1 MMDVWCMTV
10 SKMTLLFTALLITSL
25 VNAHSEPCLEYGCP
39 GRPQYE
45 PFVPAPPGHTPNCA
59 KPGQT
64 FCESLDHYPRQLI
77 KFLVDK
83 CNFNFNSVLRDESRD
98 NFNVYRSIPNY
109 SEGYDY
115 PPAQG
120 EGQFHSLPFLP
131 PPAQYPV
138 QGQPALIYGT
148 LPNDTQQ
155 NGYTYTTPT
164 QRNPFLGDGTTP
176 IKYHSTE
183 QRVAPDRPFYPQPQT
198 LHSFQQGHDWWG
210 NRPSRNDRVAP
221 RSLFENPLLK
231 YSKLSKERK
240 KRQSDTIPLCPTE
253 SQYIT
258 PRAAL
263 NNQGNWMYVVN
274 LSDQNQ
280 KYSQV
285 VKSERCT
292 TDVCN
297 GICSVPA
304 GYTSR
309 CQQQYVQKRL
319 VALEGSGNQLYTDV
333 FWFPHG
339 CSCQIMGNF

>member
-1 MMDVWCMTV
+1 MKLFFAVMTI
-10 SKMTLLFTALLITSL
+10 ASL

-64 FCESLDHYPRQLI
+64 FCESPDHYPRQLI

-83 CNFNFNSVLRDESRD
+83 CSFDFSSALRDESKD
-98 NFNVYRSIPNY
+98 DFNVYRSIPDY
-109 SEGYDY
+109 TEGYDY
-115 PPAQG
+115 PAQG

-131 PPAQYPV
+131 PAQYPV
-138 QGQPALIYGT
+138 RGQPALIYGS
-148 LPNDTQQ
+148 PSNDTQQ
-155 NGYTYTTPT
+155 NGYRYTTPA
-164 QRNPFLGDGTTP
+164 QRNPFLGEGTTP
-176 IKYHSTE
+176 VKYHSTG
-183 QRVAPDRPFYPQPQT
+183 QRTTPDRPFYSETQSLNSFGQGQT
-198 LHSFQQGHDWWG
+198 WWA
-210 NRPSRNDRVAP
+210 NRYTRNSKVTP
-221 RSLFENPLLK
+221 RTVYENPLLR
-231 YSKLSKERK
+231 YSKLNKNRK
-240 KRQSDTIPLCPTE
+240 RRQTNLDTISLCPTE
-253 SQYIT
+253 AQYIT

-274 LSDQNQ
+274 IQEPNQ

-285 VKSERCT
+285 VRSERCT
-292 TDVCN
+292 TNMCN

-339 CSCQIMGNF
+339 CSCQIMVNY

>member
-1 MMDVWCMTV
+1 MKIKERFSTRG
-10 SKMTLLFTALLITSL
+10 SL
-25 VNAHSEPCLEYGCP
+25 VNADSEPCFEYGCSV
-39 GRPQYE
+39 RPQYE

-64 FCESLDHYPRQLI
+64 FCESLDHYPRRLI

-83 CNFNFNSVLRDESRD
+83 CSFDFSSVLKDESKD
-98 NFNVYRSIPNY
+98 DFNVYRSVPDY

-115 PPAQG
+115 PAQG
-120 EGQFHSLPFLP
+120 EGQLHSLPFLP
-131 PPAQYPV
+131 PPQYPV
-138 QGQPALIYGT
+138 QGQPTLIYGSSS
-148 LPNDTQQ
+148 NDTQQ
-155 NGYTYTTPT
+155 NGYRYTTPT
-164 QRNPFLGDGTTP
+164 QRNPFLGDETTP
-176 IKYHSTE
+176 VKYHPTGQQAQS
-183 QRVAPDRPFYPQPQT
+183 DRPFYAQPQA
-198 LHSFQQGHDWWG
+198 LNSFGQGQAWWT
-210 NRPSRNDRVAP
+210 NSFARYARSNKIAP
-221 RSLFENPLLK
+221 RTTFENPLLK
-231 YSKLSKERK
+231 YNKSNRGRNR
-240 KRQSDTIPLCPTE
+240 RQSNLDAIPLCPTE
-253 SQYIT
+253 AQYIT

-274 LSDQNQ
+274 LQDQNR

-285 VKSERCT
+285 VKSEKCT
-292 TDVCN
+292 TNVCN

-339 CSCQIMGNF
+339 CTCEILANY